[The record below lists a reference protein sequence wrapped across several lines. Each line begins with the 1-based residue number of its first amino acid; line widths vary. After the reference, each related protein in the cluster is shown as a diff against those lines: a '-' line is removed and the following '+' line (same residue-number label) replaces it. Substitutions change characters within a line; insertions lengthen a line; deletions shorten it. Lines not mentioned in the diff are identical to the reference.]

1 MITLVGLIES
11 GIPER
16 TSSYGLTDHLCPPN
30 CSLAFLHASN
40 SVLGGGT
47 NGICTGLA
55 LAKRKLNVAVVEQ
68 FSRDHQRGSSHG
80 HSRITRYLV
89 GQDFLNVFKKAFS
102 VWQK

>member
-1 MITLVGLIES
+1 MNFDYVGRFNKIRTTRTDNGPSVRLATTVFLIV
-11 GIPER
+11 
-16 TSSYGLTDHLCPPN
+16 
-30 CSLAFLHASN
+30 HASN

-89 GQDFLNVFKKAFS
+89 D
-102 VWQK
+102 

>member
-1 MITLVGLIES
+1 MNFDYVGRFNMI
-11 GIPER
+11 R
-16 TSSYGLTDHLCPPN
+16 TPWTKDVLQFDRPPN
-30 CSLAFLHASN
+30 CSPN

-89 GQDFLNVFKKAFS
+89 D
-102 VWQK
+102 